1 MEPVARLIYKTNMSY
16 LPTSLPVNFYGMP
29 NGKVYIIYSRFY
41 EINYGRSGQEFVLAV
56 QQEFFYDYET
66 GKLYLVSGAKK
77 EYPVFPEMVDKPHPL
92 IKILKVYRKFKSY
105 AETECYLNSIGNEM
119 NMMVMQ

>member
-16 LPTSLPVNFYGMP
+16 LPTSLPVSFYGAP
-29 NGKVYIIYSRFY
+29 DGKVYIIYSRFY
-41 EINYGRSGQEFVLAV
+41 EINYGRSGREFVLAV

-66 GKLYLVSGAKK
+66 GKLYLVPGAKK
-77 EYPVFPEMVDKPHPL
+77 EYPIFPEMVDKPHPL

-105 AETECYLNSIGNEM
+105 AETECHLYSTINKM
-119 NMMVMQ
+119 NLPVV